1 MLLDLLVLLTQVV
14 PSSFCTGIEL
24 NCQHQAFQEG
34 QVGLE
39 SRLYPWT
46 LLLLEVL
53 VVLVVQEG
61 PSVH

>member
-1 MLLDLLVLLTQVV
+1 MHLDLLLTQVV

-24 NCQHQAFQEG
+24 NCQHQAF

-61 PSVH
+61 PSVLAFH

>member
-1 MLLDLLVLLTQVV
+1 MHLDLLLIHVV

-24 NCQHQAFQEG
+24 NCQHQAFQA
-34 QVGLE
+34 GLE

-61 PSVH
+61 PSVLVFH